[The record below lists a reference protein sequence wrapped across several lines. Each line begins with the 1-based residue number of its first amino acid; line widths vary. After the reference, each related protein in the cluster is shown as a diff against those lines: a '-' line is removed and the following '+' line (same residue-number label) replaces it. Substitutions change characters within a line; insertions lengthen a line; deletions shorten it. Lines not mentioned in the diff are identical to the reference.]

1 LMDLRAIERIVK
13 EALSVGAKVLVE
25 PEAKEVLRLASFT
38 VPRSKAVKDVSAA
51 IEAAREI
58 GFPVALKLVSPDIIH
73 KSDAGGVYLNIKDE
87 RELEEKWSCIILGIA
102 DDYPTALI
110 EGFLIEE
117 MVRSGAEVI
126 VGCVRDPQFGPA
138 VMFGIGGA
146 NVELMKDVSFRLAPV
161 TREEAFEMMG
171 EVKGFPT
178 LTGFRGQT
186 IKDLGAIA
194 DALIKLG
201 EIVDSVDGL
210 KELEINPLIVH
221 ERGALVADARAVLA

>member
-1 LMDLRAIERIVK
+1 MDVRSMERIVK
-13 EALSVGAKVLVE
+13 ETLSLGRKVLVE
-25 PEAKEVLRLASFT
+25 PEAKELLRLASFP
-38 VPRSKAVKDVSAA
+38 VPRSRVVKDVSAA

-73 KSDAGGVYLNIKDE
+73 KSDAGGVFLNIVNEKE
-87 RELEEKWSCIILGIA
+87 IEEKWSSVILGVA

-117 MVRSGAEVI
+117 MAPRGAEVI
-126 VGCVRDPQFGPA
+126 VGAIRDEQFGPA
-138 VMFGIGGA
+138 VMFGIGGVT
-146 NVELMKDVSFRLAPV
+146 VELMKDVSFRLAPI

-171 EVKGFPT
+171 EVKGFPI
-178 LTGFRGQT
+178 LTGYRGQT
-186 IKDLGAIA
+186 IKDLDAIA

-201 EIVDSVDGL
+201 DIIGKVDGL

-221 ERGALVADARAVLA
+221 ERGAVVVDARAVLE

>member
-1 LMDLRAIERIVK
+1 MDVRSMERIVK
-13 EALSVGAKVLVE
+13 ETLSLGRKVLVE
-25 PEAKEVLRLASFT
+25 PEAKELLRLASFP
-38 VPRSKAVKDVSAA
+38 VPRSRVVKDVSAA

-73 KSDAGGVYLNIKDE
+73 KSDAGGVFLNIVNEKE
-87 RELEEKWSCIILGIA
+87 IEEKWSSVILGVA

-117 MVRSGAEVI
+117 MAPRGAEVI
-126 VGCVRDPQFGPA
+126 VGAIRDEQFGPA
-138 VMFGIGGA
+138 VMFGIGGVT
-146 NVELMKDVSFRLAPV
+146 VELMKDVSFRLAPI

-171 EVKGFPT
+171 EVKGFPI
-178 LTGFRGQT
+178 LTGYRGQT
-186 IKDLGAIA
+186 IKDLDAIA

-201 EIVDSVDGL
+201 DVIGKVDGL

-221 ERGALVADARAVLA
+221 ERGAVVVDARAVLE